1 LRLGIVGVES
11 GCRIL
16 ASLLITVW
24 RRTASA
30 SLRFSRMMRGEKQ
43 LRHLTF
49 LLNFFDELRRREW
62 RDSLVSNLLELCC
75 SDRECIVGYPSINNA
90 ERRAAQN
97 LSRLGVLEI
106 GRMRGIIVRS
116 APFPDQF

>member
-1 LRLGIVGVES
+1 
-11 GCRIL
+11 
-16 ASLLITVW
+16 
-24 RRTASA
+24 
-30 SLRFSRMMRGEKQ
+30 MMRGEKQ

-106 GRMRGIIVRS
+106 GRMRGIIVVFVHQWSVAHHEHS
-116 APFPDQF
+116 ASSASTQLIHELSALNNQ